1 MVALQATVRRR
12 HWTDRVELARALP
25 DVHRWV
31 EARALLLAG
40 ACDVFEFRAAPQ
52 LSAIVRD
59 AEQTTL
65 FVIGNPDASVVETVL
80 RRSPLVREVVAGNER
95 VGVVG
100 TAAAVVVL
108 DDRRASP
115 ARRRRLTDASSDVR
129 LLDPALIPELKIDA
143 DLKQEL
149 ADGAEGSSI
158 SAAFVGGS
166 PIAFCYAG
174 AVTESLWDVAVDT
187 VEAHRRNGH
196 AGACVAHRVRLMR
209 EQGKEPV
216 WQAELNNPPS
226 WRLAEKLGFEPI
238 DELAFFQRGG

>member
-1 MVALQATVRRR
+1 MA
-12 HWTDRVELARALP
+12 DRVELARALP

-40 ACDVFEFRAAPQ
+40 ACDVFEFRAAAE

-65 FVIGNPDASVVETVL
+65 FVIGKPDASVVKTVL
-80 RRSPLVREVVAGNER
+80 RRSPLVQEVVAGNEH
-95 VGVVG
+95 VGVLG
-100 TAAAVVVL
+100 TLLSQWSYSTIIVHRLRDAG
-108 DDRRASP
+108 
-115 ARRRRLTDASSDVR
+115 RLTNASGDVR

-196 AGACVAHRVRLMR
+196 AGACVSHRVRLMR

-216 WQAELNNPPS
+216 WQAELTNPPS
-226 WRLAEKLGFEPI
+226 WRLAGKLGFEPI